1 MMTYTPPMGWNSW
14 NTFGTDINETIV
26 METADAIVKL
36 GLDKAGYKYVVVDD
50 GWEARDRDPVTGR
63 LVADP
68 VKFPHGMKYVAD
80 YVHSLGLK
88 FGIYSCAGLRTCG
101 NLPAS
106 MDHEYLDAQT
116 FADWEVDFLKYD
128 GCFIPPNIDTHLLY
142 RRMGM
147 ALKASGREI
156 MFSLCT
162 GDESKAWAREVGG
175 SMYRSTG
182 DISDSFE
189 SVKNILLSQ
198 DQKFCYSAPGCYN
211 DLDMLTVGMCGKG
224 LVSTSSFS
232 YEEYRAQF
240 SMWCMFGTP
249 LMLGC
254 DVRGLSEELVEL
266 ITNKNLLRINQDIEC
281 RPPYKMAHLGYQNFD
296 KNIYFKHLSDNEY
309 ALAYFNYS
317 NGWADT
323 HTCFSD
329 FGLSNESGMGL
340 EITDAFNGEK
350 LGVFKEY
357 FAPRVQ
363 SHGARVFLAKV
374 VKA

>member
-14 NTFGTDINETIV
+14 NTFGTDINEQIIL
-26 METADAIVKL
+26 ETADAIVNL
-36 GLDKAGYKYVVVDD
+36 GLDKVGYKYVVVDD
-50 GWEARDRDPVTGR
+50 GWEAKDRDPVTGR

-106 MDHEYLDAQT
+106 MDHEFLDAKT
-116 FADWEVDFLKYD
+116 FAEWEVDFLKYD
-128 GCFIPPNIDTHLLY
+128 GCFIPPNIDIHLLY

-162 GDESKAWAREVGG
+162 GDLSKEWAREVGG

-189 SVKNILLSQ
+189 SIKNIIFEQ
-198 DQKFCYSAPGCYN
+198 EHKFCYSAPGCYN

-254 DVRGLSEELVEL
+254 DVRTLSKELIEL

-350 LGVFKEY
+350 IGVFKEY

-363 SHGARVFLAKV
+363 SHGARVFLVKV
-374 VKA
+374 VEA

>member
-14 NTFGTDINETIV
+14 NTFGTDINEQIV
-26 METADAIVKL
+26 LETADAIVKL

-50 GWEARDRDPVTGR
+50 GWEAKDRDPVTGR

-128 GCFIPPNIDTHLLY
+128 GCFIPPNIDIHLLY

-162 GDESKAWAREVGG
+162 GDHSKDWARAVGG

-189 SVKNILLSQ
+189 SIKNIIFEQ
-198 DQKFCYSAPGCYN
+198 EHKFCYSAPGCYN

-254 DVRGLSEELVEL
+254 DVRTLSEELIEL

-350 LGVFKEY
+350 IGVFKEY

-363 SHGARVFLAKV
+363 SHGARVFLVKV